1 MEIIRKTILQ
11 AVTTG
16 TTSSNV
22 DGGFIIV
29 PDLTAIYNIKIGL
42 VQDVNDVG
50 FLSAFVENKYQY
62 YYYRKP
68 KPFSFLAKPHGD
80 DINAIGIGEELL
92 DFFI

>member
-29 PDLTAIYNIKIGL
+29 PDLTAIYNIKFGL

-62 YYYRKP
+62 YYY
-68 KPFSFLAKPHGD
+68 GD

>member
-22 DGGFIIV
+22 DSGFIIV

-62 YYYRKP
+62 Y
-68 KPFSFLAKPHGD
+68 GD